1 MNYNVTEFLNELT
14 EQPEPP
20 KKKSFRDEYVAFL
33 IAFGIIGI
41 AIGFVIGQAVN
52 KLVTDFVKDI
62 INPTIGLFLPA
73 NLANMTVTVT
83 GIHGAPS
90 EFKYGDLISSIIN
103 FAIIILL
110 VFLAYKL
117 LSKYKLVEDKTKP
130 EEKKE

>member
-1 MNYNVTEFLNELT
+1 MT
-14 EQPEPP
+14 EQPLP
-20 KKKSFRDEYVAFL
+20 KKKSLKDQYVAFL
-33 IAFGIIGI
+33 IAFGVIGI

-52 KLVTDFVKDI
+52 KLVTALVKDI
-62 INPTIGLFLPA
+62 IDPTIGLFLPG
-73 NLANMTVTVT
+73 NLENMSASVI

-90 EFKYGDLISSIIN
+90 EFKYGDLISSIID
-103 FAIIILL
+103 FSIIVLL